1 MGKTVGLIF
10 NEPEQIVEVHTDIN
24 GETEERILT
33 ESADAEIC
41 LDNMTVPQLKSFAK
55 ENGIDIGSAS
65 KKADIINAIIA
76 AGESDAEV

>member
-10 NEPEQIVEVHTDIN
+10 EPEQIVEVHTDIN

-41 LDNMTVPQLKSFAK
+41 LDNMTVSQLKFCQGK
-55 ENGIDIGSAS
+55 RY
-65 KKADIINAIIA
+65 
-76 AGESDAEV
+76 

>member
-10 NEPEQIVEVHTDIN
+10 NDPEQIVEVHTD
-24 GETEERILT
+24 T
-33 ESADAEIC
+33 DAEIC

-65 KKADIINAIIA
+65 KKEDIIKAIIA

>member
-1 MGKTVGLIF
+1 MGKTVGLTF
-10 NEPEQIVEVHTDIN
+10 EPEQIVEVHTDIN
-24 GETEERILT
+24 GKTEERILT
-33 ESADAEIC
+33 DAEIC

-65 KKADIINAIIA
+65 KKENIIKAIIA

>member
-1 MGKTVGLIF
+1 MGKTVGLTF
-10 NEPEQIVEVHTDIN
+10 EPEQIVEVHTDIN

-33 ESADAEIC
+33 DAEIC
-41 LDNMTVPQLKSFAK
+41 LDNMTVPHLKSFAK

-65 KKADIINAIIA
+65 KKEDIIKAIIA